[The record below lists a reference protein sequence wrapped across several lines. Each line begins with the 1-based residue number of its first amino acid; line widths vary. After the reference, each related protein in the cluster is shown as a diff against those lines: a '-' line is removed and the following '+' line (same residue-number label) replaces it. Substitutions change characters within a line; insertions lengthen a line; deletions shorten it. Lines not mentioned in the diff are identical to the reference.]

1 MKASKLK
8 VLIFNLILFFK
19 VSVKYVL
26 IQRIVVK
33 DLLVRV
39 CFILFE
45 GPEMGGEFEDVGM
58 DIEPQGHV
66 ETQGKKKKFFFKN
79 GFHRVMMFR

>member
-1 MKASKLK
+1 MKTSKLK
-8 VLIFNLILFFK
+8 VLISILILFFK

-33 DLLVRV
+33 DLLVRA
-39 CFILFE
+39 CFVLFE
-45 GPEMGGEFEDVGM
+45 GPEMGAGFEDVGM

-66 ETQGKKKKFFFKN
+66 ETQGN
-79 GFHRVMMFR
+79 